1 MYQVIEE
8 VNSLLASVSGGTY
21 PRLSPEEGNVIF
33 ASSYMNW
40 SFTLKV
46 RPLTL
51 TLTPTLSYMNWS
63 FTLKVR
69 CRLTLDLASHLS

>member
-46 RPLTL
+46 R
-51 TLTPTLSYMNWS
+51 
-63 FTLKVR
+63 